1 MQQILSVKQ
10 LNFYVKSLLESDV
23 NLLGCRVQGEITN
36 FKEHFSS
43 GHLYFTLN
51 DGSAAIKCVMF
62 KGNALKNKFKLK
74 DGLTVVCNGRV
85 SIYEKDG
92 NYQLYVESVLPDG
105 EGDKL
110 LALKQL
116 IDKLAKEGLFDES
129 NKRPIAKFPKRVA
142 VVTSGTG
149 AALQDIIN
157 VISRRYPI
165 CEIVVCSAGVQ
176 GEGAS
181 QEMVSVLNRIYD
193 ISDKFDTIIIG
204 RGGGSSEDLS
214 AFNDEALIRKIY
226 ESPIPV
232 ISAVGHQT
240 DTTICDMVADLR
252 APTPSAAAELAVPD
266 KSQLSMHILNLLSES
281 KSILKQKYDLSVAR
295 YSTLKENIVYKYP
308 YKYIEDKQM
317 LCDKLVDI
325 CNKNLGKLL
334 EKNTLKFTELVSRAE
349 SLSPMKSLARGFS
362 VAQFNGKTVKSVRE
376 MNISDNFELTVYD
389 GKYKCCVYDKE

>member
-10 LNFYVKSLLESDV
+10 LNFYVKSLLESDS
-23 NLLGCRVQGEITN
+23 NLLGCRVKGEITN

-176 GEGAS
+176 GEGAA
-181 QEMVSVLNRIYD
+181 QDMISVLNRIYD
-193 ISDKFDTIIIG
+193 FSDKFDTIIIG

-214 AFNDEALIRKIY
+214 AFNDEALARKIY

-266 KSQLSMHILNLLSES
+266 KSELSAQLLNILSGC
-281 KSILKQKYDLSVAR
+281 KKILKQKYDLSATR
-295 YSTLKENIVYKYP
+295 YRALKENIVYKYP
-308 YKYIEDKQM
+308 YKFIDDRIV
-317 LCDKLVDI
+317 LCDKLIDS
-325 CNKNLGKLL
+325 CNKSIGKVL
-334 EKNTLKFTELVSRAE
+334 EKNTLRFTEAVSKAD
-349 SLSPMKSLARGFS
+349 SLSPLKALSRGFS
-362 VAQFNGKTVKSVRE
+362 VAQVNGKSVKSIKD
-376 MNISDNFELTVYD
+376 MNVSDEFELIVFD
-389 GKYKCCVYDKE
+389 GKYKCNVCDKE